1 MALSINVASA
11 ATSSAN
17 SATLTLPK
25 SPAGDTLSI
34 NGNKGIAGDSGF
46 VGLME
51 RFSALNFACDGAGEA
66 TSLESALKQR

>member
-25 SPAGDTLSI
+25 SPAADALSI
-34 NGNKGIAGDSGF
+34 NGYKGIAGDTGF

-51 RFSALNFACDGAGEA
+51 RLSALNFACDGAGEA

>member
-25 SPAGDTLSI
+25 LPAGDALSI
-34 NGNKGIAGDSGF
+34 NGNIGIAGATGF
-46 VGLME
+46 VRLME
-51 RFSALNFACDGAGEA
+51 SILNFACDGAGEA

>member
-1 MALSINVASA
+1 MTLSINVASA

-25 SPAGDTLSI
+25 LPVGDALSI
-34 NGNKGIAGDSGF
+34 NGNIGIAGATGF
-46 VGLME
+46 VRLME
-51 RFSALNFACDGAGEA
+51 SILNFACNGAGEA

>member
-11 ATSSAN
+11 APSSAN

-25 SPAGDTLSI
+25 SSAADALSI
-34 NGNKGIAGDSGF
+34 NGNKGIAGDTGF

-51 RFSALNFACDGAGEA
+51 RLSSLNFACDGAGEA
-66 TSLESALKQR
+66 TSLESDLKQR